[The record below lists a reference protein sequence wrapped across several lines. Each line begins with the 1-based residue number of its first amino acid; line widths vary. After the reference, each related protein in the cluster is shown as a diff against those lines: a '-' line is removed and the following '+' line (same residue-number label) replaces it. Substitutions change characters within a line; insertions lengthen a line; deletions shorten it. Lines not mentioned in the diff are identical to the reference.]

1 MVVATM
7 STGIILRYGGDG
19 LGSNGRGGDC
29 DCGGNSS
36 KNFSVVFLRGNP
48 PFRNT
53 Q

>member
-7 STGIILRYGGDG
+7 STGIILRYVGD
-19 LGSNGRGGDC
+19 GRGGDC